1 MFAQI
6 ASISLGMQDKSVV
19 LFPFFELF
27 FSKKKYL
34 LINGSGTRYEQ
45 VSGWVSE
52 WANEQASDVCH
63 SNQIE
68 ATVNNQSDC
77 YF

>member
-45 VSGWVSE
+45 VSG
-52 WANEQASDVCH
+52 
-63 SNQIE
+63 
-68 ATVNNQSDC
+68 
-77 YF
+77 